1 VVELSTAG
9 HFIFYA
15 KHAFMVLDIDTLDV
29 VHVWNREWD
38 WADWG
43 T

>member
-1 VVELSTAG
+1 
-9 HFIFYA
+9 
-15 KHAFMVLDIDTLDV
+15 MVLDIDTLDV